1 MSKPIVH
8 IGYHKTATTWFQKR
22 YYPLV
27 ENYRYVPRR
36 IVQKAI
42 LETTAFRFSPERAW
56 DLLAEGDDGRPLLLC
71 EEELSGNP
79 HSAGMRGA
87 FSKDVA
93 GRLKALF
100 GEPTIVVFI
109 RNQVEMAAALYR
121 NYVREGGTYRPHR
134 YFFPED
140 YRKDVA
146 RHPFKYPVFSFDH
159 LDYRRLLAWYAELF
173 GPENVHVFSYEAFQ
187 EDPGKFANEFGARLG
202 LRLDTAGLVFSREN
216 EGDASRSLELTRLLN
231 RLSYRNVLDKRW
243 CLNLISNKLRSQPR
257 RWLNGTVL
265 GGPMP
270 DAETLLGPKLEETI
284 RQRFAYSNRRLAE
297 DWGLPPGPVR
307 LSGPCLRDS

>member
-1 MSKPIVH
+1 MSKPIIH

-22 YYPLV
+22 FYPLV

-36 IVQKAI
+36 AVQEAI
-42 LETTAFRFSPERAW
+42 LETSALQFSPERA
-56 DLLAEGDDGRPLLLC
+56 LERLAEEDDGRPLLLC

-93 GRLKALF
+93 GRLRAIF
-100 GEPTIVVFI
+100 DNPTIVVFI

-121 NYVREGGTYRPHR
+121 NYVREGGTYRPRR
-134 YFFPED
+134 YFFPEQ
-140 YRKDVA
+140 YRKDIA

-159 LDYRRLLAWYAELF
+159 LDYGGLLAYYAELF
-173 GPENVHVFSYEAFQ
+173 GRKNVHVFSYEAFR
-187 EDPGKFANEFGARLG
+187 EEPGKFANELGARLG
-202 LRLDTAGLVFSREN
+202 LRLDTAGLAFSREN
-216 EGDASRSLELTRLLN
+216 EGDASRSLALTRLLN

-243 CLNLISNKLRSQPR
+243 CLNLLSNKLRSQPR

-265 GGPMP
+265 GGPIP
-270 DAETLLGPKLEETI
+270 DAETLLGPELVETI
-284 RQRFAYSNRRLAE
+284 RQRFAHSNGRLAE
-297 DWGLPPGPVR
+297 DWGLPLGRLGYPG
-307 LSGPCLRDS
+307 LA